1 MPKAI
6 GVKKPH
12 DCYKDN
18 NRPQI
23 FSMKNANANAFK
35 SLSHISYYFASH
47 LCSLLGCLIVL
58 FLFLYRYQRHWFI
71 PHCGLCHSAFHAC
84 CVMCNQSAHIF
95 AYILKALKPSCA
107 KLRYL
112 GTNCKFFGPKVKST
126 CPSLQKSQYLD
137 GNIKYQGTIT
147 CWAYWSVSSYVFR
160 SIKLNP
166 CLLNQN
172 NAIKQQDI
180 LVFLLNINCLQYMKF
195 VNNHKIQMV
204 YFSYRS
210 PIILRSFSFVLVRS
224 RSFSFVLVRSRSG
237 SVLVRFSFGSRSVL
251 VRFSISSRSVLDHP
265 SFILRSFSVRESKI
279 DRRTNGE
286 SSEARRRCI
295 ETLMGGEGKDDPNI
309 LVLQNAFEK
318 TRK

>member
-95 AYILKALKPSCA
+95 AYILNALKPSCA

-126 CPSLQKSQYLD
+126 CTSLQKSQYID
-137 GNIKYQGTIT
+137 GNIKYQGIIT

-160 SIKLNP
+160 SIKLKP

-210 PIILRSFSFVLVRS
+210 RIVLVSFSFVLVSFSFVLVR
-224 RSFSFVLVRSRSG
+224 FSFV
-237 SVLVRFSFGSRSVL
+237 SRSVL
-251 VRFSISSRSVLDHP
+251 VRFSFVSRSFLVRFSFGSRSVLDHP

-295 ETLMGGEGKDDPNI
+295 ETLMGSQGKDDPNI

>member
-6 GVKKPH
+6 GVKKTH
-12 DCYKDN
+12 NRYKDN

-58 FLFLYRYQRHWFI
+58 FLFLYRYQLHWFI

-95 AYILKALKPSCA
+95 AYILNALKPSCA

-126 CPSLQKSQYLD
+126 CTSLQKSQYID
-137 GNIKYQGTIT
+137 GNIKYQGIIT

-160 SIKLNP
+160 SIKLKP

-210 PIILRSFSFVLVRS
+210 RIVLVS
-224 RSFSFVLVRSRSG
+224 
-237 SVLVRFSFGSRSVL
+237 FSFGSRSVL
-251 VRFSISSRSVLDHP
+251 VRFSIGTRSVLDRFSIGSRSVLDRF
-265 SFILRSFSVRESKI
+265 SIILRSSSVHSPFGNRRSIEEWSKI
-279 DRRTNGE
+279 DRRLIEERTENH
-286 SSEARRRCI
+286 RRQDGDVSK
-295 ETLMGGEGKDDPNI
+295 L
-309 LVLQNAFEK
+309 
-318 TRK
+318 

>member
-95 AYILKALKPSCA
+95 AYILNALKPSCA

-126 CPSLQKSQYLD
+126 CTSLQKYQYLD
-137 GNIKYQGTIT
+137 RNIKYQGTIT
-147 CWAYWSVSSYVFR
+147 CWAYWRVSSYVFR
-160 SIKLNP
+160 SIKLKP

-180 LVFLLNINCLQYMKF
+180 LVSSLNINCLQYMKF

-204 YFSYRS
+204 YSLYCS
-210 PIILRSFSFVLVRS
+210 PIILRSFSFVLVR
-224 RSFSFVLVRSRSG
+224 
-237 SVLVRFSFGSRSVL
+237 FSFGSRSVL
-251 VRFSISSRSVLDHP
+251 DWFSIGSRSFFDRF
-265 SFILRSFSVRESKI
+265 SFILRSSSVHSPFDLRSAIEERTEN
-279 DRRTNGE
+279 DRRMIE
-286 SSEARRRCI
+286 EISENHRR
-295 ETLMGGEGKDDPNI
+295 
-309 LVLQNAFEK
+309 QNEDVSK
-318 TRK
+318 L

>member
-1 MPKAI
+1 MQPT
-6 GVKKPH
+6 GLP
-12 DCYKDN
+12 N
-18 NRPQI
+18 
-23 FSMKNANANAFK
+23 
-35 SLSHISYYFASH
+35 SLIS
-47 LCSLLGCLIVL
+47 
-58 FLFLYRYQRHWFI
+58 FLYRYQRHWFI

-95 AYILKALKPSCA
+95 AYILNALKPSCA

-126 CPSLQKSQYLD
+126 CTSLQKSQYLD
-137 GNIKYQGTIT
+137 GNIKYQGIIT

-160 SIKLNP
+160 SIKLKP

-210 PIILRSFSFVLVRS
+210 RIVLVSFSYRSRIVLVRFSIGS
-224 RSFSFVLVRSRSG
+224 RSFSFGIGSRS
-237 SVLVRFSFGSRSVL
+237 FSFGSRSVL
-251 VRFSISSRSVLDHP
+251 DRFSIGSRSSFVHPPFILRSFSVRSPFVLRSFSVHSP
-265 SFILRSFSVRESKI
+265 FILRSFSVRESENE
-279 DRRTNGE
+279 RRTKRDVTTTHRCWNEGTAKHKQE
-286 SSEARRRCI
+286 TNNPEA
-295 ETLMGGEGKDDPNI
+295 
-309 LVLQNAFEK
+309 
-318 TRK
+318 

>member
-12 DCYKDN
+12 DRYKDN

-58 FLFLYRYQRHWFI
+58 FLFLYRYQRYWFI

-95 AYILKALKPSCA
+95 AYILNALKPCCA

-126 CPSLQKSQYLD
+126 CTSLQKSQYLD

-147 CWAYWSVSSYVFR
+147 CWAYWRVSSYVFR

-166 CLLNQN
+166 CLLNKN

-180 LVFLLNINCLQYMKF
+180 LVFLLNINCLHYMKF

-204 YFSYRS
+204 YFSYC
-210 PIILRSFSFVLVRS
+210 S
-224 RSFSFVLVRSRSG
+224 RS
-237 SVLVRFSFGSRSVL
+237 FSFGSRSSFV
-251 VRFSISSRSVLDHP
+251 HP
-265 SFILRSFSVRESKI
+265 PFILRSGIEDWSKNERRIIGGKTEMYRNSNGRRRERRPEYLSPTKCVWKDKKANESKCAKFQCFK
-279 DRRTNGE
+279 R
-286 SSEARRRCI
+286 
-295 ETLMGGEGKDDPNI
+295 
-309 LVLQNAFEK
+309 
-318 TRK
+318 

>member
-95 AYILKALKPSCA
+95 AYILNALKPSCA

-126 CPSLQKSQYLD
+126 CTSLQKYQYLD
-137 GNIKYQGTIT
+137 RNIKYQGTIT
-147 CWAYWSVSSYVFR
+147 CWAYWRVSSYVFR
-160 SIKLNP
+160 SIKLKP

-180 LVFLLNINCLQYMKF
+180 LVSSLNINCLQYMKF

-204 YFSYRS
+204 YSLYCS
-210 PIILRSFSFVLVRS
+210 PIILRSFSFVLVR
-224 RSFSFVLVRSRSG
+224 FSFGSR

-251 VRFSISSRSVLDHP
+251 VRFSI
-265 SFILRSFSVRESKI
+265 ILRSSSVHSPFGNRRLIEERTENHRRQNGDVSK
-279 DRRTNGE
+279 
-286 SSEARRRCI
+286 
-295 ETLMGGEGKDDPNI
+295 L
-309 LVLQNAFEK
+309 
-318 TRK
+318 

>member
-23 FSMKNANANAFK
+23 YSMKNANANAFK

-95 AYILKALKPSCA
+95 AYILNALKPSCA

-137 GNIKYQGTIT
+137 GNIKYQGIIT
-147 CWAYWSVSSYVFR
+147 CWAYWRVSSYVFR

-210 PIILRSFSFVLVRS
+210 RSVLDQFSIGSRSVLDRFSIILRSFSVHS
-224 RSFSFVLVRSRSG
+224 
-237 SVLVRFSFGSRSVL
+237 SFGNRRLIEERTENHRRQDGDV
-251 VRFSISSRSVLDHP
+251 
-265 SFILRSFSVRESKI
+265 SK
-279 DRRTNGE
+279 
-286 SSEARRRCI
+286 
-295 ETLMGGEGKDDPNI
+295 L
-309 LVLQNAFEK
+309 
-318 TRK
+318 